1 MTWFARA
8 PLTRLRHPLPT
19 ADPQALLT
27 LGATRVFALLLL
39 FLFATLSCRNAEGVA
54 QDPVEREAEEAFVAY
69 LRIDTT
75 NPPGNETAGATYLRD
90 LLVKDGIDAKLVGD
104 DPKRQAV
111 YARLRSDATNEKAL
125 VLLSHIDVVP
135 ADPALWRNPPF
146 SGKREGGYIWGRG
159 ALDIK
164 SLTLAQLMAFVDL
177 KRRGAKLRRD
187 VIFLAVP
194 DEELGG
200 VLGAKKLLE
209 QHPELFEGVGF
220 VLNEGGSNETAVDK
234 VLFWGIEVQ
243 QKVPLW
249 LRITSEGAGGHGAG
263 GNGGASMKLI
273 HALHAIAS
281 IETPYRLTD
290 VVARTS
296 AISAAARKDG
306 GALRMRVLREPLD
319 VARIERDLPAGYRS
333 LLRDTI
339 TITRLAA
346 GSAVNVIPSR
356 AIGEVDIR
364 LLPGSSSET
373 MLAKV
378 REAVGQDATVEVILA
393 SEPAPESPASGELYD
408 TLSRVFRASAPG
420 SAVGPLMSPGTTDS
434 RYFRARGIVAYGIA
448 PFKVNYYDAD
458 GVHGNDEK
466 IRTRFFG
473 EGVGVMRK
481 IVREFCERSP
491 K

>member
-1 MTWFARA
+1 M
-8 PLTRLRHPLPT
+8 RLRFC
-19 ADPQALLT
+19 AI
-27 LGATRVFALLLL
+27 VLL
-39 FLFATLSCRNAEGVA
+39 FAAAVSCRDAEGVA

-75 NPPGNETAGATYLRD
+75 NPPGNETSGATYLRD
-90 LLVKDGIDAKLVGD
+90 LLIKDGIDAKLVGD

-111 YARLRSDATNEKAL
+111 YARLRADAPNEKAL
-125 VLLSHIDVVP
+125 LLLSHIDVVP
-135 ADPALWRNPPF
+135 ADPTLWRNPPF

-159 ALDIK
+159 ALDTK
-164 SLTLAQLMAFVDL
+164 SLTIAQLMAVVDL

-200 VLGAKKLLE
+200 INGTKKLLE
-209 QHPELFEGVGF
+209 KHPELFENVGF
-220 VLNEGGSNETAVDK
+220 VINEGGSNETAVDK

-249 LRITSEGAGGHGAG
+249 LRVTTDAAGGHGAS
-263 GNGGASMKLI
+263 GNDGASMKLI
-273 HALHAIAS
+273 RALQAIHA

-290 VVARTS
+290 VVARTA

-306 GALRMRVLREPLD
+306 GGQRMRMLREPLD
-319 VARIERDLPAGYRS
+319 VARIERELPPGYRS

-339 TITRLAA
+339 TITHLAA
-346 GSAVNVIPSR
+346 GSAVNVVPSR
-356 AIGEVDIR
+356 AVGEVDIR
-364 LLPGSSSET
+364 LLPGTSPDP

-378 REAVGQDATVEVILA
+378 REVVGKEATVDVILA
-393 SEPAPESPASGELYD
+393 GEPSPESPSSGELYD
-408 TLSRVFRASAPG
+408 TLVRVFKTSAPS
-420 SAVGPLMSPGTTDS
+420 SAVGPIVTPGTTDS
-434 RYFRARGIVAYGIA
+434 RYFRAKGIVAYGIA

-481 IVREFCERSP
+481 IVREFCAR
-491 K
+491 